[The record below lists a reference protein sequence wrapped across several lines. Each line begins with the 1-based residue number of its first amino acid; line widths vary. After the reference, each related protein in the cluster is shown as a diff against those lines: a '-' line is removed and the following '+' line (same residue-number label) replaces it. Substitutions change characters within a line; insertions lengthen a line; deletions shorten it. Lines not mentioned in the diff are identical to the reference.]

1 MASLLDRDILCK
13 GQLKMGLLPIKD
25 VRAYTKEAMSLEER
39 RTIDQGRWT
48 SSPIIIMIYVAAG
61 FNNMIEPVRSI
72 V

>member
-1 MASLLDRDILCK
+1 
-13 GQLKMGLLPIKD
+13 MGLLPIKD
-25 VRAYTKEAMSLEER
+25 VRAYTKEAILMSLEER